1 MSVELVFLALTALSL
16 FILRRRDK
24 ADAIVAR
31 DTVPGHIATRDTVPG
46 HIATRDTVPGHP
58 VTTLLFAAATLAVV
72 AAIVYEYPTNSAI
85 GLGIAA
91 AGVPVY
97 AFWRWW
103 NRAGKN
109 TVELDHFG

>member
-1 MSVELVFLALTALSL
+1 VPN
-16 FILRRRDK
+16 
-24 ADAIVAR
+24 
-31 DTVPGHIATRDTVPG
+31 DTVPNDTVPN
-46 HIATRDTVPGHP
+46 DTVPNDTVPNDTVPNDTVPNDTVPNDTVSCHP

-72 AAIVYEYPTNSAI
+72 APIVYEYPTNSAI

-97 AFWRWW
+97 AFWRWC
-103 NRAGKN
+103 NCGGKN

>member
-24 ADAIVAR
+24 AEAIVAR
-31 DTVPGHIATRDTVPG
+31 DTVPGHIAG
-46 HIATRDTVPGHP
+46 RDTVPGHP

-72 AAIVYEYPTNSAI
+72 AAIVYEYPANSAI

-91 AGVPVY
+91 AGLPVY

-103 NRAGKN
+103 NRGRKN

>member
-1 MSVELVFLALTALSL
+1 
-16 FILRRRDK
+16 LRRRDK
-24 ADAIVAR
+24 ADAIVPR
-31 DTVPGHIATRDTVPG
+31 DTVTNDTVPN
-46 HIATRDTVPGHP
+46 DTVPGHP

-72 AAIVYEYPTNSAI
+72 AASVYEYPANSAI

-103 NRAGKN
+103 NRGRKN
-109 TVELDHFG
+109 TVELEQFG